1 MSRSLWFLAG
11 AGAGVYAVTRVR
23 RVAEALT
30 VDGLR
35 DRANGALVGLRV
47 FREEVAAGQAGKEPE
62 LRERLGLQ
70 PPGVPELAGMGRSDE
85 EGSS

>member
-11 AGAGVYAVTRVR
+11 AGAGGYAVTRVR

-35 DRANGALVGLRV
+35 DRVNGALVGLRV

-70 PPGVPELAGMGRSDE
+70 PPDVPVLAGTGRSDE